1 MGKDKMLPVALA
13 ALAGVVAATN
23 PNPGETVVIGDH
35 VGVYAGLTCTYF
47 EGGPTLGDVV
57 ASAVALGLATGS
69 CQDVTHYR
77 NTRDA
82 VCLTSGD
89 ASGFSCG
96 TSSSGSFLA
105 CPTAPCEDP
114 CDNLRVIRCLGADCS
129 QASND
134 AGTFG
139 IHELF
144 LFDTD
149 GVANNDCGGSAGS
162 IGDPRIV
169 DFAGH
174 VFIGGNAPNSEYLL
188 YESAGGQGHSRGLWQ
203 CQGQS
208 RSPFVR
214 GVWGHMHDQ
223 PHAKGDDGMVLVPMS
238 SGTMVAVNPHPIHES
253 DESFLNVKLLNPT
266 KEFRAG
272 CKGMLCS
279 EDHTDIVV

>member
-162 IGDPRIV
+162 IGDRVLSTLPATCSLAVTPRTPSICCTNLPTATRSFRSPPV
-169 DFAGH
+169 
-174 VFIGGNAPNSEYLL
+174 VLL
-188 YESAGGQGHSRGLWQ
+188 VTNTDTLPRRPGSLARAVAV
-203 CQGQS
+203 S
-208 RSPFVR
+208 RSKPVPIR
-214 GVWGHMHDQ
+214 PRCLGT
-223 PHAKGDDGMVLVPMS
+223 HA
-238 SGTMVAVNPHPIHES
+238 
-253 DESFLNVKLLNPT
+253 
-266 KEFRAG
+266 
-272 CKGMLCS
+272 
-279 EDHTDIVV
+279 

>member
-1 MGKDKMLPVALA
+1 MGATATSKDKMLPVALA

-47 EGGPTLGDVV
+47 EGCPTLGDVV

-188 YESAGGQGHSRGLWQ
+188 YESADGH
-203 CQGQS
+203 
-208 RSPFVR
+208 
-214 GVWGHMHDQ
+214 
-223 PHAKGDDGMVLVPMS
+223 DGMVLVPMS

>member
-1 MGKDKMLPVALA
+1 MGTATSKDKMLPVALA

-47 EGGPTLGDVV
+47 EGGPTLGV
-57 ASAVALGLATGS
+57 ATGS

-144 LFDTD
+144 LFATD

-169 DFAGH
+169 DSAGH

-188 YESAGGQGHSRGLWQ
+188 YESADGHEVISITTGRAVGDEHGYFAEAARVTREG
-203 CQGQS
+203 CGS
-208 RSPFVR
+208 VKVKA
-214 GVWGHMHDQ
+214 G
-223 PHAKGDDGMVLVPMS
+223 PHSSEVSGDTCMTSL
-238 SGTMVAVNPHPIHES
+238 I
-253 DESFLNVKLLNPT
+253 
-266 KEFRAG
+266 
-272 CKGMLCS
+272 
-279 EDHTDIVV
+279 

>member
-1 MGKDKMLPVALA
+1 MGTATSKDKMLPVALA

-23 PNPGETVVIGDH
+23 PNPGGTGVIGDH

-114 CDNLRVIRCLGADCS
+114 CDNLRVIRCLRADCS

-188 YESAGGQGHSRGLWQ
+188 YESADGHEVISITTGRAVGDEHGYFCRGGQGHSRGLWQ

-223 PHAKGDDGMVLVPMS
+223 PHCQGRRWNGPCAHVVWNDGRCEPPPDPRV
-238 SGTMVAVNPHPIHES
+238 
-253 DESFLNVKLLNPT
+253 
-266 KEFRAG
+266 
-272 CKGMLCS
+272 
-279 EDHTDIVV
+279 

>member
-114 CDNLRVIRCLGADCS
+114 CDNLRVIRCLGADYS

-169 DFAGH
+169 EFADGH
-174 VFIGGNAPNSEYLL
+174 EVISITTGRAVGDDLGFFAEAARFTREGCGSVKVKAGPHSSEVSGDTCMTSLI
-188 YESAGGQGHSRGLWQ
+188 
-203 CQGQS
+203 
-208 RSPFVR
+208 
-214 GVWGHMHDQ
+214 
-223 PHAKGDDGMVLVPMS
+223 AKGDDGMVLVPM
-238 SGTMVAVNPHPIHES
+238 
-253 DESFLNVKLLNPT
+253 
-266 KEFRAG
+266 
-272 CKGMLCS
+272 
-279 EDHTDIVV
+279 